1 MNLHGSFD
9 DRLGPAVFSV
19 GLLAMAVLEVA
30 CGSLPGTTQTG
41 KVQEIVIGAA
51 VAPSE
56 VTLAPGDEVRWVN
69 RQHGPVSI
77 VFLNSIQE
85 QVTCQRGFGL
95 AGVDSFADGA
105 TALRALESGAAFDIV
120 ISDQTMPGMTG
131 VRLARELAALRADL
145 PILLYT
151 GLSDSLAES
160 ELAAAG
166 IRGLLNKPV
175 EPDVLYGLLK
185 AHLQ

>member
-9 DRLGPAVFSV
+9 GRLGPAVFSV

-30 CGSLPGTTQTG
+30 CGSLPATTQTG

-95 AGVDSFADGA
+95 AGVANARQLAPNKAISLCFATPGTVRYTVHLDTPTA
-105 TALRALESGAAFDIV
+105 TGEFNLV
-120 ISDQTMPGMTG
+120 G
-131 VRLARELAALRADL
+131 VVH
-145 PILLYT
+145 IQQ
-151 GLSDSLAES
+151 G
-160 ELAAAG
+160 G
-166 IRGLLNKPV
+166 
-175 EPDVLYGLLK
+175 
-185 AHLQ
+185 